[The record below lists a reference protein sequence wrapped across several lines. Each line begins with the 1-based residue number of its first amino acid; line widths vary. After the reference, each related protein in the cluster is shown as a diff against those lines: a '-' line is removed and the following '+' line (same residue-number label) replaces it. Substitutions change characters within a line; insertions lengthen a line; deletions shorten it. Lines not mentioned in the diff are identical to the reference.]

1 VLFMDLHQTLRI
13 TDVGYR
19 RVVSFEEGRQ
29 ISVELDYISIH
40 FWGLS
45 WTKAP
50 KRRLSRLGENLAIR
64 QNRCHGGAMTNWS
77 YDLLSMSSA
86 TYIGWREQV

>member
-1 VLFMDLHQTLRI
+1 MDLHQTLRI

-40 FWGLS
+40 FWVLS
-45 WTKAP
+45 WDKAP
-50 KRRLSRLGENLAIR
+50 KRRLSRLGETWLFARIDVI
-64 QNRCHGGAMTNWS
+64 GGAMTNWS
-77 YDLLSMSSA
+77 YDLLIHVVRDL
-86 TYIGWREQV
+86 YRLREQV